1 MVQIMVRQRLSNFLK
16 RLFATEREDPQ
27 SSFRFEKKFVIPIE
41 ELDLFIAKIESYGV
55 EPIFH
60 ERWIN
65 NMYFDTES
73 LTHLNENIEGLS
85 QRKKM
90 RLRWYGDRLGELK
103 LTGEFKIKQ
112 EDVNRKHSK
121 KLGKYQRNLEH
132 DILGIM
138 DEALNRWKEKDEDA
152 SPLLDSYKPVLE
164 NRYKRRYYLSPDG
177 SLRITVDTLMTYK
190 NWVTG
195 LSATTE
201 ENAIIEVKSNVESPL
216 VNDQIP
222 YSLSKSSKYVE
233 GLMKTDPNYRLSN

>member
-1 MVQIMVRQRLSNFLK
+1 
-16 RLFATEREDPQ
+16 
-27 SSFRFEKKFVIPIE
+27 
-41 ELDLFIAKIESYGV
+41 
-55 EPIFH
+55 
-60 ERWIN
+60 
-65 NMYFDTES
+65 MYFDTES

-201 ENAIIEVKSNVESPL
+201 ENAIIEVKSSVESPL